1 MGLTPA
7 QLAGLAAYDTSEA
20 YTEVE
25 RAVIRY
31 AEEMTKQVAASE
43 PAFQAVRA
51 HLGEPEI
58 VELTMT
64 VALANFTNRIND
76 SLRTDLEH

>member
-1 MGLTPA
+1 MTDVSRAELKYLVEHQREEIRTLNEVGKLLSAT
-7 QLAGLAAYDTSEA
+7 
-20 YTEVE
+20 TEP
-25 RAVIRY
+25 
-31 AEEMTKQVAASE
+31 Q
-43 PAFQAVRA
+43 
-51 HLGEPEI
+51 EI